1 MCNEIDL
8 VQCSENLN
16 EPPSAQNIEVY
27 RNLSEEATKFTT
39 GEYYMF
45 GLRCIQSHSQI
56 SHQGRRQNMDALYY
70 NEISWW
76 RRGHMSYNPFPLCLV
91 LLAFV
96 LIMRYM

>member
-1 MCNEIDL
+1 METVLISLSCFGQMCNEIDL

-45 GLRCIQSHSQI
+45 NLRCIQSHSQI
-56 SHQGRRQNMDALYY
+56 SRQGPSKY
-70 NEISWW
+70 
-76 RRGHMSYNPFPLCLV
+76 GHSLLQSNFLV
-91 LLAFV
+91 TERPHV
-96 LIMRYM
+96 V

>member
-1 MCNEIDL
+1 MWSPDVETVLISLSCFGQMCNEIDL

-45 GLRCIQSHSQI
+45 NLRCIQSHSQI
-56 SHQGRRQNMDALYY
+56 SRQGHLQNMDTLYY
-70 NEISWW
+70 NQIS
-76 RRGHMSYNPFPLCLV
+76 R
-91 LLAFV
+91 
-96 LIMRYM
+96 